1 MKAALL
7 NAFGTPL
14 SIETLPDP
22 VIGTGEVIVDV
33 VAAGVA
39 SYAHGVFSGARNYLL
54 EPPLVP
60 GAGAIGRVRAVGP
73 DSTRLAVGDWVYCD
87 PTIRARDNAINPD
100 TILQGWTARNPAAL
114 SLHRFYHHG
123 SFATQML
130 VPTENVTAIGD
141 LEERDAGKWCALSQL
156 LVPFGGLLAGELQ
169 PGDTVLVNGETG
181 GFGSAGVVA
190 ALAMGAAKVV
200 AAGRNQQKLDELP
213 RQLASIELL
222 FQKVSVSFPLLD
234 TLVNNAGAM
243 RNIKLDQQYQLND
256 LTAEINGNLNGTI
269 WMVQTFLPLLLRR
282 KGSLIVNVSS
292 GLAFVPF
299 PAAPIY
305 SASKA
310 AIHAYT
316 RCLRAQ
322 LEGSFVSIV
331 ELAPP
336 ATETPLFRGEFA
348 EEMKGEK
355 GMDVSVL
362 VKHTIDGIE
371 TGKQEV
377 RPGLSNVLKIAS
389 RVAPQFMFRQMVKLG
404 RPRSSGV

>member
-1 MKAALL
+1 MKL
-7 NAFGTPL
+7 NGRTVL
-14 SIETLPDP
+14 ITGGSSG
-22 VIGTGEVIVDV
+22 IGLELAKQLIARGNSVIVT
-33 VAAGVA
+33 G
-39 SYAHGVFSGARNYLL
+39 RN
-54 EPPLVP
+54 
-60 GAGAIGRVRAVGP
+60 
-73 DSTRLAVGDWVYCD
+73 
-87 PTIRARDNAINPD
+87 RARLEA
-100 TILQGWTARNPAAL
+100 ARQAVL
-114 SLHRFYHHG
+114 GLHAFQ
-123 SFATQML
+123 SD
-130 VPTENVTAIGD
+130 VSDP
-141 LEERDAGKWCALSQL
+141 
-156 LVPFGGLLAGELQ
+156 
-169 PGDTVLVNGETG
+169 
-181 GFGSAGVVA
+181 
-190 ALAMGAAKVV
+190 
-200 AAGRNQQKLDELP
+200 
-213 RQLASIELL
+213 ASIELL
-222 FQKVSVSFPLLD
+222 YQKVSASFPLLD

-269 WMVQTFLPLLLRR
+269 WMVQTFLPLLLRQ

-336 ATETPLFRGEFA
+336 GTETPLFRGEFA

-371 TGKQEV
+371 AGKQEV

-404 RPRSSGV
+404 RPRSSSV